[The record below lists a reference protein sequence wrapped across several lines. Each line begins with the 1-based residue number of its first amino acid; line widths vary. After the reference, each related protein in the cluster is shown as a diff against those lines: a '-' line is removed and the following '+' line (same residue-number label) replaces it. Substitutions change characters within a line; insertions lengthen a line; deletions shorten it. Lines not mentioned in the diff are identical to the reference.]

1 MKTPSLRVLFLAT
14 AGAALAACDEAP
26 APSTVRQGLS
36 ASLAAMLPEVV
47 GALQSDAS
55 ARVPLD
61 SAEQMLDMF
70 DGEADVVTVLAASPV
85 VRTLAAAPSLEHERM
100 SGWLT
105 RNVFS
110 DANHKGDGVYALP
123 AALFCSATTDPTTG
137 DPAGEVNAACA
148 EQFNKLALKIK
159 VRGDESELEF
169 SLLLGPS
176 ENEPFFLT
184 LSKRSLK
191 LAVDLGEGADAVAE
205 LADVFDGQ
213 APNLRAAGRIAT
225 SVAVSGEQK
234 VTFQFT
240 IEKAV
245 SLAYAE
251 DPTVSLDSAAATR
264 FSSAAAPVYTFSIDG
279 KAQTVTGALAL
290 GETKMHTP
298 ADDLNGEP
306 MMDLDLPGV
315 TGSITVA
322 PGEPVKITG
331 IGLGGRTL
339 TVDANGTRAMSLDL
353 NPQHN
358 RRFDVTVS
366 EAAGKVTFAVSPAL
380 DLRAQIDRAALGE
393 EVRTYEV
400 TQVLLD
406 GQNPALTLSAEAL
419 QVSSG
424 SFKVVTNPDTYG
436 VEATAGQCL
445 AETVVSGFTT
455 KLSVVTC
462 PQ

>member
-1 MKTPSLRVLFLAT
+1 MKTPSLRVLFLAA
-14 AGAALAACDEAP
+14 AGAALAACDDAP
-26 APSTVRQGLS
+26 APSTVRQGIS
-36 ASLAAMLPEVV
+36 TNLAAVLPEVV
-47 GALQSDAS
+47 AALQSDAS

-61 SAEQMLDMF
+61 SAEQMLDLF
-70 DGEADVVTVLAASPV
+70 DGEADMVTTLAATPLA
-85 VRTLAAAPSLEHERM
+85 RTLAAAPSLEHESL

-110 DANHKGDGVYALP
+110 DANHKGDGVFALP
-123 AALFCSATTDPTTG
+123 AALFCSAATDPTTG
-137 DPAGEVNAACA
+137 DPTGEINPACA
-148 EQFNKLALKIK
+148 ELVTKVAPKIK

-176 ENEPFFLT
+176 GNEPFFLT
-184 LSKRSLK
+184 LTKSSIK

-205 LADVFDGQ
+205 LSDVFGGQ
-213 APNLRAAGRIAT
+213 APNLRAAGRVAT
-225 SVAVSGEQK
+225 SVAVQGEQK

-245 SLAYAE
+245 SLAYSE
-251 DPTVSLDSAAATR
+251 DPSVSLDSAAATR

-279 KAQTVTGALAL
+279 VAQTVTGALAL

-298 ADDLNGEP
+298 ADDLSEEP
-306 MMDLDLPGV
+306 AIDLDLPGM

-339 TVDANGTRAMSLDL
+339 TVDANGARAMSLDI

-366 EAAGKVTFAVSPAL
+366 ESAGKVTFAVSPAL

-393 EVRTYEV
+393 AARTYEV

-406 GQNPALTLSAEAL
+406 GQNPALTLSASSL
-419 QVSSG
+419 QVTSG
-424 SFKVVTNPDTYG
+424 NFKVVTNPDTYG
-436 VEATAGQCL
+436 VEATTGQCL

>member
-1 MKTPSLRVLFLAT
+1 M
-14 AGAALAACDEAP
+14 ALAACDDAP

-36 ASLAAMLPEVV
+36 DNLAAMLPEVV

-61 SAEQMLDMF
+61 SAEQVLDMF
-70 DGEADVVTVLAASPV
+70 DGEADVITTLAATPL
-85 VRTLAAAPSLEHERM
+85 VRTLAETPELDHERL
-100 SGWLT
+100 SGWLS

-110 DANHKGDGVYALP
+110 DANHQGDGVFALP
-123 AALFCSATTDPTTG
+123 AALFCSETVDPTTG
-137 DPAGEVNAACA
+137 DPAGAINAACA
-148 EQFNKLALKIK
+148 ELVAKVAPKIK
-159 VRGDESELEF
+159 VRGDKSELEF

-176 ENEPFFLT
+176 SNEPFALT
-184 LSKRSLK
+184 LTKSSIK
-191 LAVDLGEGADAVAE
+191 LAVDLGEGADTVAE
-205 LADVFDGQ
+205 LADVFEGQ
-213 APNLRAAGRIAT
+213 APNLRASGRVAT
-225 SVAVSGEQK
+225 SVAVQGEQK
-234 VTFQFT
+234 VTFQFA

-251 DPTVSLDSAAATR
+251 QGVSLDSADAIR
-264 FSSAAAPVYTFSIDG
+264 FSSAASPVYTISIDG
-279 KAQTVTGALAL
+279 VAQTLTGTLAV

-298 ADDLNGEP
+298 ADDLNAEP
-306 MMDLDLPGV
+306 AIDLDLPGI
-315 TGSITVA
+315 TGSLTVA

-380 DLRAQIDRAALGE
+380 DLRAQVDRAALGE
-393 EVRTYEV
+393 VARTYEV

-406 GQNPALTLSAEAL
+406 GQSPALTLSASSL
-419 QVSSG
+419 QVASG
-424 SFKVVTNPDTYG
+424 AFKVVTNPDTYG

-455 KLSVVTC
+455 KLSVVDC
-462 PQ
+462 PL

>member
-1 MKTPSLRVLFLAT
+1 MLFLAT

-36 ASLAAMLPEVV
+36 TNLAAMLPEVM

-61 SAEQMLDMF
+61 SAEQVLDMF
-70 DGEADVVTVLAASPV
+70 DGEADVITTLAATPL
-85 VRTLAAAPSLEHERM
+85 VRTLADASELEHERLA
-100 SGWLT
+100 GWLG

-123 AALFCSATTDPTTG
+123 AALFCSETTDPTTG
-137 DPAGEVNAACA
+137 DPAGAINAGCA
-148 EQFNKLALKIK
+148 DLVAKVAPKIK
-159 VRGDESELEF
+159 VRGDQSELEF

-184 LSKRSLK
+184 LTKRSLK

-205 LADVFDGQ
+205 LADVLEGQ
-213 APNLRAAGRIAT
+213 APNLRASGRIAS
-225 SVAVSGEQK
+225 SVAVQGEQK

-240 IEKAV
+240 IEKPVA
-245 SLAYAE
+245 LAFAE
-251 DPTVSLDSAAATR
+251 QGVSLDSPAAVR
-264 FSSAAAPVYTFSIDG
+264 FSSAAAPVYTISIDG
-279 KAQTVTGALAL
+279 KAQTLTGALAV
-290 GETKMHTP
+290 GETKLHTP
-298 ADDLNGEP
+298 ADDIDGEP
-306 MMDLDLPGV
+306 AIDLDLPGM
-315 TGSITVA
+315 TGSLTIA

-339 TVDANGTRAMSLDL
+339 TVDANGARAMSLDL

-366 EAAGKVTFAVSPAL
+366 EAAGKVTFAVSPAM
-380 DLRAQIDRAALGE
+380 DLRAQVNRAALGE
-393 EVRTYEV
+393 AARTYEV

-406 GQNPALTLSAEAL
+406 GQSPALTLSASSL
-419 QVSSG
+419 QVASG
-424 SFKVVTNPDTYG
+424 SFKVVTNPTTYG

-455 KLSVVTC
+455 KLSVVAC